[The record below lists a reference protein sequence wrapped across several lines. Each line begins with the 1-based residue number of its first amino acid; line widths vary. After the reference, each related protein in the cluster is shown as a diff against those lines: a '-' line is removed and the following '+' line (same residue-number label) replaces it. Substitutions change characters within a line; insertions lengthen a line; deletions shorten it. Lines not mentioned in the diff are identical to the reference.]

1 MSDNYLD
8 NLAED
13 ELARKQAEQKAKGN
27 GKEPTSKE
35 LPGGTRTDEDIL
47 VEVAKLDDIAYDQG
61 RDALAKELSVRVT
74 TLDVLRKK
82 ERKESAE
89 DDAPSLFLSTPKP
102 CSGAV
107 DGSELLNEIVAVFN
121 KYLVLPDGAA
131 EAMALWV
138 IHTYCHDAAWI
149 GPILTLLS
157 PTKQCGKTT
166 SLNLLSYI
174 VDKPLPASNLT
185 APTLFRGIEKYIPT
199 LLLDEADTFM
209 RDNEEMRGVLN
220 SGHNRASAQVL
231 RAVPSGDDYD
241 VKPFSTWC
249 PKSVAAIGKLPATL
263 MDRSIVIPMQ
273 RKKKSDNVERLR
285 GDKAHEFEPLRARCA
300 RWALDNFDAIKATD
314 PPIPERL
321 GDREADNWRTLL
333 SIADTAGWDEIART
347 AIKNLIPE
355 KAEDDDIGVKLL
367 ADIKKIFDGRDL
379 MASADIVFELNQI
392 EESPWPSFF
401 KGKGIN
407 AQRVAS
413 MLGKHGIKPK
423 LERDLGQ
430 KRGYRKANFLGVW
443 DIYLPD
449 PPDSGKSAVTP
460 LQVNNS
466 AAFSNQAG
474 VTDDACVT
482 ATKRPE
488 AAPIKGCNTVTPIYP
503 DMEAS
508 EASMASE
515 EYGPSQDGEDVK
527 EWLRK
532 ALAKGP
538 VDSGDIEQLA
548 LNEGH
553 SERTLFRA
561 KKELGVK
568 SRRPKGKRTWQWYLP
583 DQGCQGTPPNNIG
596 NIGNV
601 GKLNGQDS
609 QGCQDG
615 HLLYGGQSG
624 NVAD

>member
-1 MSDNYLD
+1 MAGSD
-8 NLAED
+8 
-13 ELARKQAEQKAKGN
+13 QKDAADIPAS
-27 GKEPTSKE
+27 E
-35 LPGGTRTDEDIL
+35 RTDEVIL
-47 VEVAKLDDIAYDQG
+47 SEMAELNDIAYD
-61 RDALAKELSVRVT
+61 RNRLRLADELKIRVS
-74 TLDVLRKK
+74 TLDDTRKR
-82 ERKESAE
+82 ERNGEE
-89 DDAPSLFLSTPKP
+89 TGEAPNLFLSTPEP
-102 CSGAV
+102 YSGTV
-107 DGSELLNEIVAVFN
+107 NGSELLETIVGVFN
-121 KYLVLPDGAA
+121 KYLVLPKGAA

-209 RDNEEMRGVLN
+209 RDNDEMRGVLN

-249 PKSVAAIGKLPATL
+249 PKAVAAIGKLPATL
-263 MDRSIVIPMQ
+263 MDRSIVILMQ
-273 RKKKSDNVERLR
+273 RKKKNDDVERLR

-300 RWALDNFDAIKATD
+300 RWALDNFNAIKAID
-314 PPIPERL
+314 PPVPERL

-347 AIKNLIPE
+347 AIKSLVPE

-367 ADIKKIFDGRDL
+367 VDIKKIFVGHDL

-407 AQRVAS
+407 AQRVAA
-413 MLGKHGIKPK
+413 MLGRHGIKPK

-430 KRGYRKANFLGVW
+430 KRGYRKANFLDVW

-449 PPDSGKSAVTP
+449 PLDSGKSAVTP

-466 AAFSNQAG
+466 AAFSNQAD

-488 AAPIKGCNTVTPIYP
+488 AAPVKGCNTVTPIYP
-503 DMEAS
+503 DMAEPGARTTEIS
-508 EASMASE
+508 S
-515 EYGPSQDGEDVK
+515 D
-527 EWLRK
+527 
-532 ALAKGP
+532 
-538 VDSGDIEQLA
+538 DSGEV
-548 LNEGH
+548 
-553 SERTLFRA
+553 LF
-561 KKELGVK
+561 
-568 SRRPKGKRTWQWYLP
+568 
-583 DQGCQGTPPNNIG
+583 
-596 NIGNV
+596 
-601 GKLNGQDS
+601 
-609 QGCQDG
+609 
-615 HLLYGGQSG
+615 
-624 NVAD
+624 